1 MSQRSIP
8 LELAGA
14 CNVRD
19 LGGYPADGGARV
31 RTGVFFRGD
40 SPHQLTDGDLAII
53 GELGLRTVIDLRSRD
68 EIDTLGEEPLRSL
81 GVLTVHVPLRH
92 APGEAQVLRL
102 DNEDTLR
109 TPPTLASL
117 YRGFLRHSGPELAQ
131 IVQLAADDARRPLLF
146 HCLAGKDRTGIVAAL
161 LLSLLGVAD
170 ELIADDYAATAPV
183 LPRLRELTKGD
194 RERLGLRDFAKIY
207 PGLMGA
213 EAATM
218 LTFLQAVRDEYDGV
232 GEYLAAYGVTGA
244 VTAELRADL
253 LVD

>member
-1 MSQRSIP
+1 M
-8 LELAGA
+8 
-14 CNVRD
+14 
-19 LGGYPADGGARV
+19 
-31 RTGVFFRGD
+31 FFRGD
-40 SPHQLTDGDLAII
+40 SPHQLTRDDLAVI
-53 GELGLRTVIDLRSRD
+53 GELGLRTVIDLRSRE
-68 EIDTLGEEPLRSL
+68 EINTLGEEPLRSL

-102 DNEDTLR
+102 DNEGTAR

-131 IVQLAADDARRPLLF
+131 IVELAADGARRPLLF
-146 HCLAGKDRTGIVAAL
+146 HCLAGKDRTGIVAAV

-170 ELIADDYAATAPV
+170 ESIAADYAATAPI

-218 LTFLQAVRDEYDGV
+218 LTFLQAVREEYDGV
-232 GEYLAAYGVTGA
+232 ENYLAAYGVTAQVGDR
-244 VTAELRADL
+244 LRADL
-253 LVD
+253 LIR